1 MAKGVSFNSSEYTSK
16 YDPIFKDTDYWDTYQ
31 SIVNQYKDGVPY
43 NWFRGL
49 TGKHSTDVY
58 NHKMAYS
65 NALNALVEQMRLDE
79 YNSPKEQV
87 KREKEAGLNPD
98 LTGVSGSGLSDSA
111 STPNENPLQ
120 FENPIPHMVSFLS
133 MVGNAAIG
141 VQSMMSQKIVNDGM
155 RLQNLDLADNIVLR
169 ELGRANLD
177 PQGADIIPSF
187 KLGFNTGSRHQDKY
201 LERRASALYDSI
213 SHKIATKSYERDLAN
228 IRKETFDI
236 TSSAG
241 YSSDDD
247 FYEAL
252 ANEMAKAY
260 QDVLNLE
267 LNTRSKSLSN
277 ESTYLDNVDPT
288 ASAQS
293 LNESHRRSS
302 NRDKQWNN
310 AITTQR
316 GMIKFLQKWSKKGSV
331 AATSILFRIFGENSS
346 TGASGASGVVNDMA
360 AAASAAAKFI
370 K

>member
-1 MAKGVSFNSSEYTSK
+1 MAKGVSFNSAEYTSK
-16 YDPIFKDTDYWDTYQ
+16 YDPIFKNTDYWDTYQ
-31 SIVNQYKDGVPY
+31 SIVHQYKDGVPY

-49 TGKHSTDVY
+49 TGQYQTDLY

-65 NALNALVEQMRLDE
+65 NALNALQEQMRLDK
-79 YNSPKEQV
+79 YNSPAEQAQ
-87 KREKEAGLNPD
+87 REKEAGLNPD
-98 LTGVSGSGLSDSA
+98 LTGVSGTGLSDSA
-111 STPNENPLQ
+111 ATPNENPMQ

-133 MVGNAAIG
+133 MIGNAAIG
-141 VQSMMSQKIVNDGM
+141 VQSMMSQEIVNDGM

-177 PQGADIIPSF
+177 PEGADIMPSF

-201 LERRASALYDSI
+201 LEKRASALYDSI
-213 SHKIATKSYERDLAN
+213 SHKIATKSYQRDLAR
-228 IRKETFDI
+228 IRKEAFDI

-252 ANEMAKAY
+252 ADEMAKAY
-260 QDVLNLE
+260 QEILNLE
-267 LNTRSKSLSN
+267 LDTKSKSLSN
-277 ESTYLDNVDPT
+277 ESTYLDNVDPA

-293 LNESHRRSS
+293 QNESYRRSS
-302 NRDKQWNN
+302 NRDKQWND

-316 GMIKFLQKWSKKGSV
+316 GLIKFLQKWSKKGNPI
-331 AATSILFRIFGENSS
+331 ATSILFRIFGETSS
-346 TGASGASGVVNDMA
+346 TGASGVVNDMA